1 MREIKKNRWSEDND
15 NGRRRTLREIKR
27 EKKEIE

>member
-1 MREIKKNRWSEDND
+1 MRVIKKNRWSEDND
-15 NGRRRTLREIKR
+15 NGRRRKLREIKR